1 MRTKDY
7 IGMGTV
13 VLVSIVVGFL
23 MLGTEPRPSA
33 STDPG
38 HGHGHGGVS
47 PNKGHDRDHGHGEK
61 AHSGHDD
68 HHDWGK
74 GPHGGRLF
82 KDGHFNVEVVIFEE
96 GVPPRFR
103 VYGYHSGKPVDP
115 KAFSA
120 SIALKRLGDRIT
132 QYQFEPKGDFLYSDT
147 IVEEPHSFDAKVIA
161 EHQGKNYTWEF
172 SQIEARAELIPE
184 VTDTMGIRVETAGS
198 GRIRS
203 VLDLPGQVAL
213 NTDRVS
219 RVIAR
224 VSGVVSEYRKNLGD
238 RVSAGQTVAI
248 IESRELADAASR
260 FLVHLNREKLA
271 QINFDR
277 TERLWKDKVSPEK
290 EFLDAEKAFQ
300 EARIER
306 LAAEQKLRALG
317 LSEKHLRALTENPEA
332 SMTDY
337 ALKAPFDGVVI
348 TKHVSE
354 GQWVEEKADI
364 LRIADLST
372 VWVDI
377 TVYSDDLDTV
387 REGQKAT
394 VRFGSTDLSTDGIVS
409 YVGPLVGEKSRTA
422 KARVVIDNPQGR
434 WRPGMFVSVQL
445 VKEETIVPVVVN
457 PEAIQTLERFGD
469 AVFFRY
475 GNHFEVRPITLGRA
489 DSEHVEVL
497 KGLSPGEKYASTNSF
512 LVKAELAKSGLSH
525 TH

>member
-1 MRTKDY
+1 MRKRDY
-7 IGMGTV
+7 LGIGTI
-13 VLVSIVVGFL
+13 VLISVVVGFFI
-23 MLGTEPRPSA
+23 LGTEPRPSA

-38 HGHGHGGVS
+38 HGHGHGEVS
-47 PNKGHDRDHGHGEK
+47 RGGDHGDSGHGEGT
-61 AHSGHDD
+61 HSGHDD
-68 HHDWGK
+68 HHDSGK

-82 KDGHFNVEVVIFEE
+82 ADGHFKVEVVIFEQ

-103 VYGYHSGKPVDP
+103 VYGYKDDKPVDP
-115 KAFSA
+115 KELSV
-120 SIALKRLGDRIT
+120 SIELQRLGNRVT
-132 QYQFEPKGDFLYSDT
+132 RYQFEPKGDFLYSDT
-147 IVEEPHSFDAKVIA
+147 IVEEPHSFDAKVVA
-161 EHQGKNYTWEF
+161 GHEEKQYAWEF
-172 SQIEARAELIPE
+172 SQVEARAALVPE
-184 VTDTMGIRVETAGS
+184 VMATMGIEVETAGS

-224 VSGVVSEYRKNLGD
+224 VSGVVSECRKNLGD
-238 RVSAGQTVAI
+238 NVSAGETVAVI
-248 IESRELADAASR
+248 DSRELADAESR

-271 QINFDR
+271 KINFER

-300 EARIER
+300 EAKIER
-306 LAAEQKLRALG
+306 LAAGQKLRALG
-317 LSEKHLRALTENPEA
+317 LSEKDLRALTENPEA

-337 ALKAPFDGVVI
+337 ALKSPFDGVVI
-348 TKHVSE
+348 TKHVSQGE
-354 GQWVEEKADI
+354 WVEEKADI

-377 TVYSDDLDTV
+377 IVYSDNLDTV
-387 REGQKAT
+387 RVGQKVT
-394 VRFGSTDLSTDGIVS
+394 VRFGSTDLAADGVVS

-422 KARVVIDNPQGR
+422 KARVVIANLHGR
-434 WRPGMFVSVQL
+434 WRPGMFVSVQI
-445 VKEETIVPVVVN
+445 VKEETVVPVVVR
-457 PEAIQTLERFGD
+457 PEAIQNLERFGD
-469 AVFFRY
+469 AVFFRH
-475 GNHFEVRPITLGRA
+475 GDHFEVRPITLGRA

-512 LVKAELAKSGLSH
+512 LIKAELAKGGLSH